1 MKNLSLTK
9 IVVINL
15 ILNFMTWFVPI
26 FGNDTRSLRFQLK

>member
-1 MKNLSLTK
+1 MKNLSLAK

-26 FGNDTRSLRFQLK
+26 SGKDTHSLRFQV